1 MLSRCVH
8 LARACRGRD
17 HARRSSNV
25 RGAYLVNANPLVA
38 LSGPS
43 NLRSD
48 LRIFLRRYGPFGVQ
62 KWLRSIDE
70 HSVIAVH
77 FLPLRRALLA
87 VSADSTIRVW
97 DLSAFASPAK
107 QAPISAR
114 TDAASASASAEHAS
128 AAVDPFVAHPTA
140 WLGSNAQTFS
150 VLAAA
155 CTFSLTLSSED
166 DEENPNRACVMMH

>member
-1 MLSRCVH
+1 LH
-8 LARACRGRD
+8 
-17 HARRSSNV
+17 
-25 RGAYLVNANPLVA
+25 
-38 LSGPS
+38 
-43 NLRSD
+43 SD

-70 HSVIAVH
+70 HSVVAVH

-107 QAPISAR
+107 QAPISTR
-114 TDAASASASAEHAS
+114 TGNAAGASASADPTS

-166 DEENPNRACVMMH
+166 DEENPNRAYVMMN